1 MQVES
6 TIIRQNSVDELVELL
21 AKDIKEIS
29 DKYSFAFD
37 SKDRATTLMNLFV
50 KKKYAKIIKSSKEEK
65 IDFYKALE
73 NTMNNYIKS
82 IFETEKDYIKVFN
95 NYMDKKIGETTDYR
109 QIHYELREIVD
120 FFATINYQ
128 PSEIISIAL
137 LENNSKFS
145 DMIGRVVKRFDKKI
159 AQSNIEDIFPNSTM
173 LSFVSAYAYLNNIE
187 LKTKEKIED
196 ETSHIPENETYV
208 DDDVTLY
215 IRSLPPALSLDKGRS
230 LFSSMKEGDLET
242 RNRLVEGN
250 LRLVVSIAKH
260 YVNQGVE
267 FLDLIQAGNLG
278 LITAVEKFDYEKGC
292 AFSTYANWWIKQYV
306 SRSIMNNGRTV
317 RIPAHVYERLAKYN
331 TVYAKLSKKINREPT
346 PEEMA
351 KEMNLT
357 NDQIY
362 NLMLANARM
371 VSLDEPITSESDTTL
386 TEFLVADDLSPEE
399 EYEKKSLAKDISDLL
414 NSGLIKKRD
423 IEILKLRNGFYNN
436 RRYTLK
442 EIAKIFNLSSER
454 IRQIEEKSYEDL
466 KNSSYSKN
474 VVEYLDNADI
484 IKKRIANELR
494 EKREKQ
500 EADKNRINGE
510 KITDVKKIYTRLNGY
525 TKEEIAKVITSLST
539 ENIEAIY
546 DVFGHRL
553 EKLCYRSTSL
563 EANREKVKRQV
574 IDIIEDKLTTDYIRV
589 INYYK
594 NCSGIHFDYDSVEN
608 PDTFEELGYNIN
620 ELKCSQNFIRKSLRA
635 TIPESTSNNNL
646 NGRKLS
652 DAHKSLSGRKS
663 QPKILI
669 YK

>member
-1 MQVES
+1 M
-6 TIIRQNSVDELVELL
+6 
-21 AKDIKEIS
+21 
-29 DKYSFAFD
+29 
-37 SKDRATTLMNLFV
+37 
-50 KKKYAKIIKSSKEEK
+50 
-65 IDFYKALE
+65 
-73 NTMNNYIKS
+73 
-82 IFETEKDYIKVFN
+82 
-95 NYMDKKIGETTDYR
+95 
-109 QIHYELREIVD
+109 D

-145 DMIGRVVKRFDKKI
+145 DMVGRVVKRFDKKI

-292 AFSTYANWWIKQYV
+292 AFSTYANWWIKQYI

-484 IKKRIANELR
+484 IKKRIANELK

-646 NGRKLS
+646 NSRKLS

>member
-29 DKYSFAFD
+29 DKYSFAFS
-37 SKDRATTLMNLFV
+37 SKDRAITLMNLFV

-82 IFETEKDYIKVFN
+82 VFETEKDYIKVFN
-95 NYMDKKIGETTDYR
+95 NYMDKKIGETTDYK
-109 QIHYELREIVD
+109 QIHYELRKIVD

-128 PSEIISIAL
+128 PSEIISITL

-145 DMIGRVVKRFDKKI
+145 DMVGRVVKRFDKRI
-159 AQSNIEDIFPNSTM
+159 AQSNIEDIFPDSTM

-215 IRSLPPALSLDKGRS
+215 IRSLPPVLSLDKKRN

-260 YVNQGVE
+260 YVNHGVE

-292 AFSTYANWWIKQYV
+292 AFSTYANWWIKQYI

-317 RIPAHVYERLAKYN
+317 RIPAHIYERLAKYN

-362 NLMLANARM
+362 NLMLANTEM

-386 TEFLVADDLSPEE
+386 TEFLMADDLSPEE

-436 RRYTLK
+436 RRYSLK

-466 KNSSYSKN
+466 KNSSYSKK

-484 IKKRIANELR
+484 IKKRISNELK

-510 KITDVKKIYTRLNGY
+510 KITDVKKVYTRLNGY
-525 TKEEIAKVITSLST
+525 TKEEIAKVITSLSP
-539 ENIEAIY
+539 EDIEAIY

-574 IDIIEDKLTTDYIRV
+574 LDIIEDKLATDYIRV
-589 INYYK
+589 INYCK

-608 PDTFEELGYNIN
+608 SNTFEELGYNIN

-635 TIPESTSNNNL
+635 TIQKNTSNDNL
-646 NGRKLS
+646 NSRKLP
-652 DAHKSLSGRKS
+652 DAHKSLSGRNS

>member
-145 DMIGRVVKRFDKKI
+145 DMVGRVVKRFDKKI

-292 AFSTYANWWIKQYV
+292 AFSTYANWWIKQYI

-484 IKKRIANELR
+484 IKKRIANELK

-574 IDIIEDKLTTDYIRV
+574 IDIIEDKLIC
-589 INYYK
+589 K
-594 NCSGIHFDYDSVEN
+594 
-608 PDTFEELGYNIN
+608 
-620 ELKCSQNFIRKSLRA
+620 
-635 TIPESTSNNNL
+635 
-646 NGRKLS
+646 
-652 DAHKSLSGRKS
+652 
-663 QPKILI
+663 
-669 YK
+669 

>member
-145 DMIGRVVKRFDKKI
+145 DMVGRVVKRFDKKI

-292 AFSTYANWWIKQYV
+292 AFSTYANWWIKQYI

-436 RRYTLK
+436 RRYSLK

-574 IDIIEDKLTTDYIRV
+574 IDIIDDKLTTDYIRV

>member
-37 SKDRATTLMNLFV
+37 SKDRAITLMNLFV

-292 AFSTYANWWIKQYV
+292 AFSTYANWWIKQYI

-351 KEMNLT
+351 KEMDLT

-466 KNSSYSKN
+466 KNSGYSKN

>member
-145 DMIGRVVKRFDKKI
+145 DMVGRVVKRFDKKI

-292 AFSTYANWWIKQYV
+292 AFSTYANWWIKQYI

-484 IKKRIANELR
+484 IKKRIANELK

-646 NGRKLS
+646 NSRKLS

>member
-145 DMIGRVVKRFDKKI
+145 DMVGRVVKRFDKKI

-292 AFSTYANWWIKQYV
+292 AFSTYANWWIKQYI

-466 KNSSYSKN
+466 KNSGYSKN

>member
-37 SKDRATTLMNLFV
+37 SKDRAITLMNLFV

-159 AQSNIEDIFPNSTM
+159 AQSNIEDIFFNSTM

>member
-6 TIIRQNSVDELVELL
+6 TIIRQNSIDELVELL
-21 AKDIKEIS
+21 DKDIREIS
-29 DKYSFAFD
+29 DKYSFAFS
-37 SKDRATTLMNLFV
+37 SKDRAITLMNLFV
-50 KKKYAKIIKSSKEEK
+50 KKKYTKIIKSSKEEK
-65 IDFYKALE
+65 IDFYKILE
-73 NTMNNYIKS
+73 NTMNNYLKS
-82 IFETEKDYIKVFN
+82 VFETEKDYIKVFN
-95 NYMDKKIGETTDYR
+95 NYMDKKIGEITDYR
-109 QIHYELREIVD
+109 QIHYELRKIVD

-128 PSEIISIAL
+128 PSEIISITL

-145 DMIGRVVKRFDKKI
+145 DMVGRVVERFDKKI
-159 AQSNIEDIFPNSTM
+159 AESNIEDVFPNSIM

-215 IRSLPPALSLDKGRS
+215 IRSLPPTLSLGKERN

-260 YVNQGVE
+260 YVNHGVE

-317 RIPAHVYERLAKYN
+317 RIPAHIYEKLAKYN

-346 PEEMA
+346 PEEIA

-362 NLMLANARM
+362 SLMLANAGM
-371 VSLDEPITSESDTTL
+371 VSLDEPITSEGDTNL

-399 EYEKKSLAKDISDLL
+399 EYEKKSLTKDISDLL

-436 RRYTLK
+436 KRYTLK
-442 EIAKIFNLSSER
+442 EIAEIFNLSSER
-454 IRQIEEKSYEDL
+454 IRQIEEKSYENL

-474 VVEYLDNADI
+474 VVEYLDNADT
-484 IKKRIANELR
+484 IKKRIANELKK
-494 EKREKQ
+494 KREKQ

-525 TKEEIAKVITSLST
+525 TREEIAKVITSLSP

-553 EKLCYRSTSL
+553 EKLSYRSSSL

-574 IDIIEDKLTTDYIRV
+574 LDIIEDKLATDYIRV

-594 NCSGIHFDYDSVEN
+594 NCSGIQFDYDSVEN

-620 ELKCSQNFIRKSLRA
+620 ELRCSQNFISKSLRA
-635 TIPESTSNNNL
+635 TIQKNTSNNNL
-646 NGRKLS
+646 NIRKPS
-652 DAHKSLSGRKS
+652 DIHKSLSDRNS

>member
-37 SKDRATTLMNLFV
+37 SKDRAITLMNLFV

-109 QIHYELREIVD
+109 QIHYKLREIVD

-292 AFSTYANWWIKQYV
+292 AFSTYANWWIKQYI

-484 IKKRIANELR
+484 IKKRIANELK

>member
-145 DMIGRVVKRFDKKI
+145 DMVGRVVKRFDKKI

-292 AFSTYANWWIKQYV
+292 AFSTYANWWIKQYI

-484 IKKRIANELR
+484 IKKRIANELK

>member
-484 IKKRIANELR
+484 IKKRIANELK

>member
-145 DMIGRVVKRFDKKI
+145 DMVGRVVKRFDKKI

-292 AFSTYANWWIKQYV
+292 AFSTYANWWIKQYI